1 MMVNA
6 SLRNKIVATLFFS
19 IFVIT
24 FLFPVLLH
32 ATQTNLHIRAQSV
45 ILMDAFSGQI
55 LYERNPR
62 VKIPPASLTKIL
74 TLFLAFDAISAG
86 HLKMDDVVT
95 VSTKAWRTGGSRMFL
110 KAGEREKVE
119 NLIKGITVVS
129 GNDACVALA
138 ETLSGSEEAFV
149 LKMNENARIFGLE
162 DTQFKNSHGMPAK
175 GQYTTALD
183 IANLARRYI
192 EAHPEAINFHSILAF
207 EHNGIWQR
215 NRNILLQRE
224 IGVDGL
230 ITGQVEESGYHLV
243 ATARRDSWR
252 LIAVIMGSKTLFH
265 RAQEAQDLLEYGFK
279 NFSVVETFKKRTS
292 FGSIKVKRGKMS
304 TVKLIPAED
313 GRVVVAKGEEKL
325 VSVNTEAPD
334 FIAAPVLMGQR
345 VGKVMI
351 RNGEKMLREINLLS
365 SSDVPKGFSFFWLFL
380 RGGMA
385 GLFVVLLILIQRIR
399 RSHRKRFH

>member
-1 MMVNA
+1 MLKA
-6 SLRNKIVATLFFS
+6 SLRNKRVVTLFFS
-19 IFVIT
+19 IFIMN
-24 FLFPVLLH
+24 LLHPVLLH
-32 ATQTNLHIRAQSV
+32 AAQTNLRIRAQSV

-62 VKIPPASLTKIL
+62 LKISPASLTKIL
-74 TLFLAFDAISAG
+74 TLFLAFDAVSAG

-119 NLIKGITVVS
+119 DLIKGITVVS

-149 LKMNENARIFGLE
+149 LKMNERAKTFGLE

-183 IANLARRYI
+183 IANLARRYM
-192 EAHPEAINFHSILAF
+192 EAHPEAMNFHSILAF

-215 NRNILLQRE
+215 NRNILLQRD

-243 ATARRDSWR
+243 ATARRGSWR

-279 NFSVVETFKKRTS
+279 NFSVIETFKKGTS
-292 FGSIKVKRGKMS
+292 LGSIKVVRGKMS
-304 TVKLIPAED
+304 TVKLIPMED
-313 GRVVVAKGEEKL
+313 GRVVVTKGEEKL

-334 FIAAPVLMGQR
+334 FIAAPVFMGQR
-345 VGKVMI
+345 VGKVVI
-351 RNGEKMLREINLLS
+351 RNGEKVLREIHLLS
-365 SSDVPKGFSFFWLFL
+365 SSDVPKGLSLFWSLL
-380 RGGMA
+380 GGGVV
-385 GLFVVLLILIQRIR
+385 GLFVVVLILFRRIR
-399 RSHRKRFH
+399 RSHRKRFY